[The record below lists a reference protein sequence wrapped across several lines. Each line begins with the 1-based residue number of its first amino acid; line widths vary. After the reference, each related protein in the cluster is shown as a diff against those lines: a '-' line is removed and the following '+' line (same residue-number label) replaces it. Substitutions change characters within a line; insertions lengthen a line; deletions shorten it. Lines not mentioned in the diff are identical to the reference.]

1 MPGEAPHSHPVDPE
15 RVARARAHVL
25 SSEEA
30 ERIGELF
37 RLLGDSVRARV
48 LSALAA
54 AEEMCV
60 GDIALAIGA
69 RENSVSYA
77 LRQLRAAGL
86 VHRRRGGRQI
96 YYRLADEHAGELLAL
111 ARRGAP

>member
-1 MPGEAPHSHPVDPE
+1 M
-15 RVARARAHVL
+15 L

-30 ERIGELF
+30 ERVGELF

-48 LSALAA
+48 VSALTAA
-54 AEEMCV
+54 DEMCV

-86 VHRRRGGRQI
+86 VQRRRRGREI
-96 YYRLADEHAGELLAL
+96 YYKLADEHAAELLAL